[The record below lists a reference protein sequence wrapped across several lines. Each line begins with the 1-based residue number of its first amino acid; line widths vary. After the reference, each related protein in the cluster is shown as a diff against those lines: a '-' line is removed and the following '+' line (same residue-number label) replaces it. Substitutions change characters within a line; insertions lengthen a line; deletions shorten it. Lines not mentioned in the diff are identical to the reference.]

1 MNKIKVLIVDDSK
14 LIRDILTS
22 LLSSD
27 SRIEVVGTAEDPY
40 DARQK
45 IKDLNPDVLTL
56 DVEMP
61 KMNGVA
67 FLKNLMR
74 LRPMPVVMISTLTSE
89 GSQIT
94 MQALELGAIDFVAK
108 PSDLSRIMSEYQQE
122 IISKVITA
130 ANVSPSKLQ
139 AIQNKLTQQPSQPE
153 PVKPVSTQPAAQA
166 KTDAKPA
173 KKIIAVGGSTGSLE
187 ALRELLEGVNFTG
200 KEAIVVA
207 LHLPGRF
214 TESYAKRLDSYLPV
228 VVKEAEHG
236 EPVREGHVY
245 IAPGGRHLEIRR
257 RAFGFENVVS
267 DGEPVNLHRPSV
279 QVLFDSVAKQGE
291 GNAIAIILT
300 GMGKDGSAA
309 LGRIRQAGMRT
320 FAQNEA
326 SSVVWGMP
334 GAAVN
339 EFDTVA
345 AKDVLDLKALAKQV
359 SELGH

>member
-1 MNKIKVLIVDDSK
+1 MDKIKVLIVDDSK

-27 SRIEVVGTAEDPY
+27 ARIDVVGTAEDPY

-108 PSDLSRIMSEYQQE
+108 PNDLSRIMSDYKQE
-122 IISKVITA
+122 IISKVLA
-130 ANVSPSKLQ
+130 AAGVTQQKLT
-139 AIQNKLTQQPSQPE
+139 AIQHKLTQHGAEESP
-153 PVKPVSTQPAAQA
+153 KPVSHKPAMVA
-166 KTDAKPA
+166 DGNAKPA
-173 KKIIAVGGSTGSLE
+173 KKIIAIGGSTGSLE
-187 ALRELLEGVNFTG
+187 ALRELLVAVNFTG
-200 KEAIVVA
+200 KEAVVVA

-214 TESYAKRLDSYLPV
+214 TESYAKRLDGHLPCI
-228 VVKEAEHG
+228 VKEAKQG
-236 EPVREGHVY
+236 EPIREGHIY
-245 IAPGGRHLEIRR
+245 IAPGGQHLEVRK
-257 RAFGFENVVS
+257 RAFGFENVVT
-267 DGEPVNLHRPSV
+267 DNEPVNLHRPSV
-279 QVLFDSVAKQGE
+279 EVLFDSVAKYGE

-309 LGRIRQAGMRT
+309 LARVRNAGMRT

-339 EFDTVA
+339 EFNAVA
-345 AKDVLDLKALAKQV
+345 PGDVLDLRGLAKVV

>member
-1 MNKIKVLIVDDSK
+1 MDKIKVLIVDDSK

-27 SRIEVVGTAEDPY
+27 ARIQVVGTAEDPY

-108 PSDLSRIMSEYQQE
+108 PNDLSRIMGEYSQE

-130 ANVSPSKLQ
+130 AGVSPQKLS
-139 AIQNKLTQQPSQPE
+139 AIQQKLTQPE
-153 PVKPVSTQPAAQA
+153 VSEPATPLNTQPTVAA
-166 KTDAKPA
+166 KSDAKPA
-173 KKIIAVGGSTGSLE
+173 KKIIAIGGSTGSLE
-187 ALRELLEGVNFTG
+187 ALRELLVAVNFTG
-200 KEAIVVA
+200 KEAMVVA

-214 TESYAKRLDSYLPV
+214 TESYAKRLDGQLPCI
-228 VVKEAEHG
+228 VKEAQQG
-236 EPVREGHVY
+236 EPIREGHIY
-245 IAPGGRHLEIRR
+245 IAPGGQHLEVRK
-257 RAFGFENVVS
+257 RAFGFENVIT
-267 DGEPVNLHRPSV
+267 DNEPVNLHRPSV
-279 QVLFDSVAKQGE
+279 EVLFNSVAKQGE
-291 GNAIAIILT
+291 GNAIAMILT
-300 GMGKDGSAA
+300 GMGKDGSEA
-309 LGRIRQAGMRT
+309 LARVRNAGMRT

-339 EFDTVA
+339 EFNAVA
-345 AKDVLDLKALAKQV
+345 PADVLDLHGLANAV
-359 SELGH
+359 SKLGH